1 MQAMGWISWLAR
13 DTERPQDGKL
23 VQWLEDSNM
32 KVTTPAVSQPEG
44 SAFVW
49 PTPPL
54 FEATAVPIDGHDR
67 NSSVELIRGRVV
79 HGELLHFAPGAA
91 SIEIALHDRGRRHRV
106 DIKLVRTIRLATPL
120 SLVRDVHAIAMN
132 ALGKSEPEGV
142 DERTFSIRFVDGRTF
157 DGLTRGFVKEKGGL
171 FLYLPQ
177 GKAHQTLRCFIPAQ
191 HMKGVQIGPLLGE
204 ALERKHQVTSS
215 EIRVALD
222 HQAKLRHEKI
232 GKLLSDRG
240 IVSQEVLKRT
250 LLSQEHRPTAKLGE
264 LLLEAG
270 LVSLEQLNEALNLQA
285 ANRGWRLGDILVG
298 AGIVTISQ
306 VQMALSDKL
315 GIPFV
320 NMQEFQID
328 PLALDAIGAKF
339 ANRYQ
344 VLPLLFIGESLVV
357 AVENPLAVDSA
368 QELNFLTRHTI
379 VPVIANPGDLRLRI
393 AKEYAGVELTGAIA
407 AAMPNST
414 ASGAR
419 GTEFRRMNVGE
430 LAGEL
435 DLAMPPPP
443 ESSESESDA
452 HVNDNAL
459 VRLINTMIVD
469 AHAQGASDIH
479 IESNAGKIKSRIRLR
494 KDGEMEDYIELQPA
508 YRNALVSRIKVM
520 AGLDISEHRHAQDG
534 KIAFANFGP
543 LQIEL
548 RVAVVPTSNNL
559 EDVVLR
565 ILGGV
570 EPLPLDKLGLGLRDK
585 AELKKMVSR
594 TYGLILVCGPT
605 GSGKTTTLHSILR
618 TINRPDIKIWTA
630 EDPVEITQAGLRQ
643 VQVNSRIGW
652 TFASAMRAFLRA
664 DPDVIMVGEMRDAET
679 TKIGIEAS
687 LTGHLVFSTLHTN
700 SAAESVVRLIELGI
714 DPFNFADALIGILSQ
729 RLARTLCARCKKAR
743 SMTDVEIMDLANEYC
758 IESKLDPAVVIA
770 KWRATYAVHGQLIRH
785 EAVGCDA
792 CSDGYKGR
800 VGVYELLTS
809 TPQIKDIIRARG
821 SAPKVA
827 ESAQSSGMR
836 LLRQDAIDKV
846 LSGVLD
852 LASARAVST

>member
-1 MQAMGWISWLAR
+1 
-13 DTERPQDGKL
+13 
-23 VQWLEDSNM
+23 M
-32 KVTTPAVSQPEG
+32 KVTTPLVPQPE
-44 SAFVW
+44 SFAFTW
-49 PTPPL
+49 PTPP
-54 FEATAVPIDGHDR
+54 FFQARAAPVDGHARD
-67 NSSVELIRGRVV
+67 SSVELMRGRVV

-106 DIKLVRTIRLATPL
+106 DIGRVRTIRLATPL
-120 SLVRDVHAIAMN
+120 SLIRDVHAIATN
-132 ALGKSEPEGV
+132 TVGRGDPEGA
-142 DERTFSIRFVDGRTF
+142 DERAFSIRFVDGRTF
-157 DGLTRGFVKEKGGL
+157 DGVTRGFVKEKGGL
-171 FLYLPQ
+171 FLYLPE
-177 GKAHQTLRCFIPAQ
+177 GNSHQAVRCFVPAQ
-191 HMKGVQIGPLLGE
+191 SMEGVQIGPLLGE
-204 ALERKHQVTSS
+204 TLERKHQVSRS

-222 HQAKLRHEKI
+222 HQAELRNEKL

-240 IVSQEVLKRT
+240 IVSQEELKRT

-270 LVSLEQLNEALNLQA
+270 LVTPEQLNEALNMQA

-298 AGIVTISQ
+298 AGIVTVSQ
-306 VQMALSDKL
+306 VQMALSEKL

-320 NMQEFQID
+320 NLQEFQID
-328 PLALDAIGAKF
+328 PLALDAIGARF

-379 VPVIANPGDLRLRI
+379 VPVIANPVDLRLRI
-393 AKEYAGVELTGAIA
+393 SKEYAGLELTGAIA

-414 ASGAR
+414 AIGAR
-419 GTEFRRMNVGE
+419 GTEFKRMSVGD

-443 ESSESESDA
+443 ESAESESDA
-452 HVNDNAL
+452 RVNDNAL

-479 IESNAGKIKSRIRLR
+479 IESNAGKVKSRVRLR
-494 KDGEMEDYIELQPA
+494 KDGEMEDYIELQPS

-570 EPLPLDKLGLGLRDK
+570 EPLPLDKLGLGVRDK

-594 TYGLILVCGPT
+594 SYGLILVCGPT
-605 GSGKTTTLHSILR
+605 GSGKTTTLHSVLR

-643 VQVNSRIGW
+643 VQVNAHIGW

-679 TKIGIEAS
+679 AKIGIEAS

-700 SAAESVVRLIELGI
+700 SAAESVVRLIEMGI

-729 RLARTLCARCKKAR
+729 RLARTLCTRCRRAR
-743 SMTDVEIMDLANEYC
+743 SMTEIEILDLANEYC
-758 IESKLDPAVVIA
+758 SESRLDPTAVIA
-770 KWRATYAVHGQLIRH
+770 KWRATYAIDGQLRRH

-792 CSDGYKGR
+792 CSGGYKGR
-800 VGVYELLTS
+800 VGVYELLAS
-809 TPQIKDIIRARG
+809 TPKIKDIIRARG
-821 SAPKVA
+821 SAPQVA
-827 ESAQSSGMR
+827 EAAQGSGMR

-846 LSGVLD
+846 LGGVLD
-852 LASARAVST
+852 LASARAVSI